1 MKSLIFILKS
11 NINYQSKNSK
21 KSICNRFN
29 PLIMRCVT
37 LIIVLMIFSFKINAQ
52 FGLKKNH
59 ILTAYNTIKT
69 TANFPKTWSL
79 SDYEVY
85 SGKRDRKC
93 IDIAIIEINA
103 LNGFRVP
110 INASFICYFI
120 RGRMF
125 WHMECEYKPS
135 FVKLF
140 TEESANHMIDLAV
153 NTSLEIERTISKEE
167 LCKSSKEEE
176 EERLNQ
182 EKRKD
187 EERLEALRK
196 IEADK
201 AKIKEEKARIELE
214 EKTKV
219 AQSEIEGLIRERKY
233 ELASQ
238 FYSTNNGTYD
248 LNNYYNE
255 ILSGLNKTYEK
266 DTVDLSKETVNDF
279 ITTNKDNLNALN
291 SGDYEFL
298 FNTEGAFSL
307 DNKTYSISKN
317 IPVKIV
323 GLTDFNSLKV
333 GDKYMGGI
341 IVKITEKEILICTA
355 KPIGSGSYY
364 SALELCS
371 NYQNG
376 GFNWRLPNTEELKT
390 IFSIKN
396 KLDSYEINWY
406 WTSNTNGETAQHLGI
421 QRGDMAYVSKEHGK
435 WIFAVSSICYFKVP
449 LSSKMKISITEIKDS
464 TTKIEYTS
472 SSKKPIFNRNDN
484 QFFYKTKN
492 SLPLCQFEMDPS
504 LPKNVIRSKRF
515 LETIKKANGII
526 LFEEKKT
533 ASNDYVISKKE

>member
-1 MKSLIFILKS
+1 MRCITLIFV
-11 NINYQSKNSK
+11 
-21 KSICNRFN
+21 F
-29 PLIMRCVT
+29 
-37 LIIVLMIFSFKINAQ
+37 MIFSFKINAQ

-103 LNGFRVP
+103 LNGFGVP
-110 INASFICYFI
+110 INSSFLCYFI

-125 WHMECEYKPS
+125 WYMKCEYKPS
-135 FVKLF
+135 FLKLF
-140 TEESANHMIDLAV
+140 TEKSANQMIDLAV
-153 NTSLEIERTISKEE
+153 NTSIEIERTISKEE

-182 EKRKD
+182 EKRKE

-196 IEADK
+196 IEA
-201 AKIKEEKARIELE
+201 EKARIELE

-219 AQSEIEGLIRERKY
+219 AQSKIEGLISEHKY

-238 FYSTNNGTYD
+238 FYSTNYGTYD
-248 LNNYYNE
+248 LNNYYDA
-255 ILSGLNKTYEK
+255 ILNGLTKTFEN
-266 DTVDLSKETVNDF
+266 DTIDLSKEIVNDF
-279 ITTNKDNLNALN
+279 ITNNKNNLIALN

-307 DNKTYSISKN
+307 GNKRYSISKN

-323 GLTDFNSLKV
+323 G
-333 GDKYMGGI
+333 
-341 IVKITEKEILICTA
+341 
-355 KPIGSGSYY
+355 
-364 SALELCS
+364 
-371 NYQNG
+371 
-376 GFNWRLPNTEELKT
+376 R
-390 IFSIKN
+390 
-396 KLDSYEINWY
+396 
-406 WTSNTNGETAQHLGI
+406 
-421 QRGDMAYVSKEHGK
+421 
-435 WIFAVSSICYFKVP
+435 YFKVP
-449 LSSKMKISITEIKDS
+449 LPSKMKISITEIKDL
-464 TTKIEYTS
+464 TTKIEYNS

-484 QFFYKTKN
+484 QFFYKTKS

-515 LETIKKANGII
+515 LETIKKANGIV

-533 ASNDYVISKKE
+533 TSNDYIINKKE